1 MEFLRTKKRNLHGGI
16 KACPAFGLLMNIDGL
31 LWHHLGEEKRGGRHD
46 WIPKARR
53 FSENLE
59 EKETSNSS
67 PSSDEVP
74 ALFLPQEKNKVRD
87 FLAKNHFDA
96 EDVNAPKVSMCGLV
110 LDAGTGWPAWD
121 ELGIFGRSA
130 NQFASRLTH
139 GKHWLIHSPKKIRR
153 FYRGGFIMF
162 YLLLYG

>member
-1 MEFLRTKKRNLHGGI
+1 
-16 KACPAFGLLMNIDGL
+16 MNIDGL
-31 LWHHLGEEKRGGRHD
+31 LWHHLGEEKRGGCHD

-110 LDAGTGWPAWD
+110 LDAGTG
-121 ELGIFGRSA
+121 
-130 NQFASRLTH
+130 
-139 GKHWLIHSPKKIRR
+139 
-153 FYRGGFIMF
+153 
-162 YLLLYG
+162 